1 MDEFDLC
8 TEKLYAFM
16 ASGLGVCG
24 ARHNFCFEI
33 YQMQIRHPLK
43 LRFEVLFHK
52 NYDHLNKRATPE
64 RKSSV
69 LPLLQKMYRNIGE
82 DAVQYVPITQQGSV
96 QQLYLSEEASTIDH
110 EYLEDDKPSINFLPF

>member
-1 MDEFDLC
+1 M
-8 TEKLYAFM
+8 
-16 ASGLGVCG
+16 
-24 ARHNFCFEI
+24 RHNFCFEI
-33 YQMQIRHPLK
+33 YQMQIRNPLK

-82 DAVQYVPITQQGSV
+82 DAVQYVPSREVYNSYICVKKQAQ
-96 QQLYLSEEASTIDH
+96 STMNI
-110 EYLEDDKPSINFLPF
+110 